1 MNPLDLFR
9 SFSMQQKVLAGFA
22 VAATLFIVLM
32 VGRQV
37 SQPSLSLL
45 YADLEPSTAG
55 EVIARLDAMGVDH
68 RVDGGAIY
76 AESNRRDSLR
86 LELARE
92 GLPRQDVVGYE
103 LFDGMNSFAMSSDMF
118 DTAYWRAKEGE
129 LARSVLAMPT
139 VKGARVHIGQAMG
152 RGLRSSRQPS
162 TASVTLT
169 SSPSLSASQARAV
182 QYLVALAV
190 PGLQPEDV
198 AVIDTRAGL
207 VAGPGLDRDPS
218 TDMATEV
225 GRAAALK
232 SELLSLLEARVG
244 PGNARVSVNLDVSS
258 ERVNKTER
266 RFDPN
271 GQVMRSNRVTDRSD
285 SSNGTTS
292 GVTVAS
298 NLPTGAGGGG
308 NSQAERSETFEIT
321 TYEISEILT
330 ETETLPGTVE
340 RISVAVLIDEE
351 RQVADDGSVSYIP
364 RTAEELSAI
373 ESLTRAA
380 AGLDSSR
387 GDVLRVES
395 MAFTRPD
402 GPEMTVRPGLMT
414 RLAEQHGGNLAQLL
428 ILCTFGLG
436 LLMFVVRPLLKAAQT
451 SSADVKALTGGAAL
465 EPISLND
472 PNDPAAI
479 GSDMADRQTTP
490 GLPAPDPK
498 AQLEDAVRDNR
509 DDAAALLAQW
519 LDVGTPGLP
528 EPEKSAS

>member
-1 MNPLDLFR
+1 MNPIDLFR
-9 SFSMQQKVLAGFA
+9 SLSLQQRILTGGA
-22 VAATLFIVLM
+22 VIATLFILLM
-32 VGRQV
+32 VARQV

-55 EVIARLDAMGVDH
+55 EVIARLDAMGVEH

-76 AESNRRDSLR
+76 ADTSRRDSLR

-118 DTAYWRAKEGE
+118 DTSYWRAKEGE
-129 LARSVLAMPT
+129 LARSILAMPT

-152 RGLRSSRQPS
+152 RGLRSTRQPA
-162 TASVTLT
+162 TASVTLNSQPT
-169 SSPSLSASQARAV
+169 VGASQARAV

-207 VAGPGLDRDPS
+207 IAGPGMDRDPN

-244 PGNARVSVNLDVSS
+244 AGNVRVSVNLDVSTDKVS
-258 ERVNKTER
+258 KTER

-271 GQVMRSNRVTDRSD
+271 GQVMRSNTVTDRTD
-285 SSNGTTS
+285 SSNGSTQ

-298 NLPTGAGGGG
+298 NLPTGAAGGG
-308 NSQAERSETFEIT
+308 NSQAERSETSEVT
-321 TYEISEILT
+321 SYEISEILT
-330 ETETLPGTVE
+330 QTETLPGQVK
-340 RISVAVLIDEE
+340 RISVAVLVDEE
-351 RQVADDGSVSYIP
+351 RQVAEDGTTTFLP
-364 RTAEELSAI
+364 RSAEELSAI
-373 ESLTRAA
+373 EALTRAA
-380 AGLDSSR
+380 AGLDTTR

-395 MAFTRPD
+395 MAFTRADAPD
-402 GPEMTVRPGLMT
+402 MVTGPGTFT
-414 RLAEQHGGNLAQLL
+414 RLAERHAGNLAQLAL
-428 ILCTFGLG
+428 LLFFALG
-436 LLMFVVRPLLKAAQT
+436 LLIFVVRPLLRARDGAAGDEPVDALGPISLDAPSQDGAQNAAQT
-451 SSADVKALTGGAAL
+451 ALGSASVK
-465 EPISLND
+465 
-472 PNDPAAI
+472 
-479 GSDMADRQTTP
+479 P

-498 AQLEDAVRDNR
+498 AQLEDAVRENTDE
-509 DDAAALLAQW
+509 AAALLAQW
-519 LDVGTPGLP
+519 LDIGMPALP
-528 EPEKSAS
+528 EPEGSTS